1 MAHTNDLMY
10 AVLSA
15 EYGEGLTLGDY
26 LYELR
31 GEVPTFGG
39 PLTRAWYVTKL
50 GELGLS
56 APGDFAENA
65 HLADLANLFWS
76 QADPF
81 SVIP

>member
-10 AVLSA
+10 AKLKA
-15 EYGEGLTLGDY
+15 HYGGNKSLGDY
-26 LYELR
+26 LYDLR
-31 GEVPTFGG
+31 QDVPTFGT
-39 PLTRAWYVTKL
+39 PTTRQWYVDKL
-50 GELGLS
+50 ALLAVTHAS
-56 APGDFAENA
+56 NA